1 MFGKILHLDIILT
14 LTGVLTGVLT
24 ASKKSENTG
33 VQSLST
39 PPKNPTKSAKIFLA
53 TEPEIEDEV
62 VDGYLPYGEED
73 LKFVRETLLTH
84 CR

>member
-1 MFGKILHLDIILT
+1 MTNAKP
-14 LTGVLTGVLT
+14 
-24 ASKKSENTG
+24 SNSN
-33 VQSLST
+33 SYSST
-39 PPKNPTKSAKIFLA
+39 QPPQICHQTKSAKIFLA

>member
-14 LTGVLTGVLT
+14 LTGVLTERGVDGGVDRVLT

-39 PPKNPTKSAKIFLA
+39 PPKKSNKISQNFS
-53 TEPEIEDEV
+53 
-62 VDGYLPYGEED
+62 GY
-73 LKFVRETLLTH
+73 
-84 CR
+84 